1 MMRALCEGTLRR
13 HLFRNLLPRNLPG
26 GIVHF
31 NRLCGP
37 LLLASLLSLSSAAQ
51 QSDSPAAAIL
61 ARQTLVMTKAPERVP
76 SGTVVDGPI
85 MGNGDVGVAVGGPP
99 EQQRFYIGKNDF
111 WSQKASPMTVGGI
124 QLSMPGLSGASYLQE
139 EDIFHAEVRGAFKK
153 AQTTVH
159 TTSWVAAT
167 ENLFVT
173 KIELDGTSSIKAR
186 ATLFPAGASV
196 RNNDKPV
203 NIGREQHEQGRWY
216 FNGLIDEVHL
226 YDHALDRAE
235 VSQLVN
241 LEEPAKG
248 LLRRWGFD
256 AQEGTT
262 PQDTVTKLVVGPPCP
277 LPPSVYRPNER
288 PIDELGCKPDGYHL
302 DYQPYGLGKRGR
314 AAKLMHAWSY
324 IDAGQAPPVQQV
336 SVAAWI
342 YIFSAG
348 DANFI
353 LSKGDWNDAYSL
365 ALDHGR
371 LRFNVGELFVRSQDA
386 VPTNRWVHVAGTFD
400 GAMLRAYIDG
410 REVLPAARL
419 LVSGNT
425 SDTVWVTRGADG
437 PLDEQYAW
445 PNPLGPTTTT
455 TTKGREVSFAARL
468 VGEQGSINDGSV
480 DFTLQPGKPVYLV
493 GLILSDLDSPH
504 HQTMAQVG
512 AHEMTIAEIERVRA
526 LHREWWR
533 SYWSQS
539 FVNIGDP
546 ILEKFYYASQ
556 YITASASRTGKVAP
570 GLYGPW
576 VTTDHPSWNGD
587 YTLDYNHQTP
597 FLGLYSS
604 NHVATADS
612 YDPPVLAFVNRAQKY
627 AKTMLNIRGV
637 YYPGHIGPWGLER
650 GFDYDPFMGM
660 KSNAAFLVMPMLMR
674 YYSTYDDRY
683 AAEVY
688 PFIREV
694 GDFWEDYLVKEHGQ
708 YNIREDCADEV
719 GPWESSNWTRCA
731 ESSNPMNE
739 LAYLRATFKGLI
751 DMSQELGLDASRR
764 ALWQDIIDHLAPYP
778 TGERKG
784 KKIFLMADAGD
795 DGKSAETIPS
805 WGTAAIW
812 PANQIGLGE
821 DPQLLKIALDTVTD
835 RGFTDHPLVAPAMVR
850 VGYDPVKLLAA
861 MKESCLKNGYPNG
874 YIFFFGG
881 GVETASTIP
890 SAINEMMLQSFS
902 GVLRLFPVW
911 PKNQDASFGDL
922 RAYGAFLV
930 SSELRNGEVKSL
942 VIESEKGRDCTLQNP
957 WKGKVLK
964 VYRNGQ
970 EAERAGGEILTLK
983 THAGERIELRPQ

>member
-1 MMRALCEGTLRR
+1 M
-13 HLFRNLLPRNLPG
+13 NLLG
-26 GIVHF
+26 GIVRF
-31 NRLCGP
+31 NRVCGP
-37 LLLASLLSLSSAAQ
+37 LMFASLFGLSSAAQ
-51 QSDSPAAAIL
+51 QPDSAIAAIV
-61 ARQTLVMTKAPERVP
+61 ARQTIVMTKPPERIP

-85 MGNGDVGVAVGGPP
+85 MGNGDVGIAIGGPP

-111 WSQKASPMTVGGI
+111 WSQQASPMTVGGI
-124 QLSMPGLSGASYLQE
+124 QLTMPGLSGASYL
-139 EDIFHAEVRGAFKK
+139 EDEDLLHAEVRGAFKK
-153 AQTTVH
+153 AGTTVH

-173 KIELDGTSSIKAR
+173 KLEVDGSSSVNVR
-186 ATLFPAGASV
+186 AALFPAGASIS
-196 RNNDKPV
+196 NNDNPV
-203 NIGREQHEQGRWY
+203 NIGREQHGQGRWY
-216 FNGLIDEVHL
+216 FDGLIDEVHL
-226 YDHALDRAE
+226 YDRALDQAE

-248 LLRRWGFD
+248 LVRRWAFD

-262 PQDTVTKLVVGPPCP
+262 PQDTVTKLVGGPPCP

-288 PIDELGCKPDGYHL
+288 PVDELGCRPDGYHL
-302 DYQPYGLGKRGR
+302 DYQPYSMGKRGR
-314 AAKLMHAWSY
+314 AVKLMHAWSY
-324 IDAGQAPPVQQV
+324 IDAGQAPPVQKV
-336 SVAAWI
+336 TVAAWI

-353 LSKGDWNDAYSL
+353 LSKGDWNSAYSL
-365 ALDHGR
+365 ALDNGR

-400 GAMLRAYIDG
+400 GSMLRAYVDG
-410 REVLPAARL
+410 REVLPTARL

-425 SDTVWVTRGADG
+425 SDTVWVTRSADG

-445 PNPLGPTTTT
+445 PNPIGPTSTA
-455 TTKGREVSFAARL
+455 TTKGREISFAARL
-468 VGEQGSINDGSV
+468 VGEQSSIDDGSI

-493 GLILSDLDSPH
+493 GLILSDLDTPH
-504 HQTMAQVG
+504 HRAMAQIG
-512 AHEMTIAEIERVRA
+512 AHEMTISEIERVLA

-533 SYWSQS
+533 NYWSQS
-539 FVNIGDP
+539 FVDIGDP
-546 ILEKFYYASQ
+546 TLEKFYYASQ
-556 YITASASRTGKVAP
+556 YITASASRTGKIAP

-587 YTLDYNHQTP
+587 YTLDYNHETP

-604 NHVATADS
+604 NHVATADP
-612 YDPPVLAFVNRAQKY
+612 YDPPVLAFIDRARKY
-627 AKTMLNIRGV
+627 ARTMLNVRGV

-650 GFDYDPFMGM
+650 EFDYDPFMGM

-683 AAEVY
+683 AVKVY

-694 GDFWEDYLVKEHGQ
+694 GDFWEDYLIKDHGH
-708 YNIREDCADEV
+708 YIIREDCADEV
-719 GPWESSNWTRCA
+719 GPWRSSPSWDKCA
-731 ESSNPMNE
+731 ESLNPMNE
-739 LAYLRATFKGLI
+739 LAFLRATFKGLI
-751 DMSQELGLDASRR
+751 DMSQELDLDAARR
-764 ALWQDIIDHLAPYP
+764 PVWKDIIDHLAPYP
-778 TGERKG
+778 TGEREG
-784 KKIFLMADAGD
+784 KKIFLMAEAGD
-795 DGKSAETIPS
+795 DGKPAETIPS
-805 WGTAAIW
+805 WGTLAIW

-861 MKESCLKNGYPNG
+861 MKEDCLKNGYPNG

-881 GVETASTIP
+881 GVESASTIP
-890 SAINEMMLQSFS
+890 AAINEMMLQSFS

-911 PKNQDASFGDL
+911 PKDHDASFGDL

-930 SSELRNGEVKSL
+930 SSELRNGEVKRL

-957 WKGKVLK
+957 WTGRVLK

-970 EAERAGGEILTLK
+970 EAERADGDVVTLK
-983 THAGERIELRPQ
+983 TRPGERIELRPQ

>member
-1 MMRALCEGTLRR
+1 MPVK
-13 HLFRNLLPRNLPG
+13 LLG
-26 GIVHF
+26 GIVRL
-31 NRLCGP
+31 NRVGGL
-37 LLLASLLSLSSAAQ
+37 LLLAPLFGLSSAAQ
-51 QSDSPAAAIL
+51 QSDSAIAAIV
-61 ARQTLVMTKAPERVP
+61 ARQTMVMTKPPQRIP

-85 MGNGDVGVAVGGPP
+85 MGNGDVGIAMGGPP

-111 WSQKASPMTVGGI
+111 WSQQAFPLTIGGM
-124 QLSMPGLSGASYLQE
+124 QLTMPGLSGASYLEE
-139 EDIFHAEVRGAFKK
+139 EDLLHAEVRGTFKK
-153 AQTTVH
+153 AGTTVH

-173 KIELDGTSSIKAR
+173 KLEVDGGSSVKAR
-186 ATLFPAGASV
+186 AALFPVGASIS
-196 RNNDKPV
+196 NNDKPV
-203 NIGREQHEQGRWY
+203 NIGREQHGQGRWY

-226 YDHALDRAE
+226 YDHALDQAE
-235 VSQLVN
+235 VSQLLN

-248 LLRRWGFD
+248 LVRRWGFD

-288 PIDELGCKPDGYHL
+288 PVDELGCRPDGYHL

-314 AAKLMHAWSY
+314 AVKLMHAWSY
-324 IDAGQAPPVQQV
+324 IDAGQVPPVQQV

-342 YIFSAG
+342 YVFSAG

-353 LSKGDWNDAYSL
+353 LSKGDWNNAYSL
-365 ALDHGR
+365 ALDNGR
-371 LRFNVGELFVRSQDA
+371 LRFNVGDLFVRSQEA

-400 GAMLRAYIDG
+400 GSMLRAYVDG
-410 REVLPAARL
+410 RQVLPAARL

-425 SDTVWVTRGADG
+425 SDTVWVTRSADG
-437 PLDEQYAW
+437 PLDELYAW
-445 PNPLGPTTTT
+445 PNPIGPTTTAT
-455 TTKGREVSFAARL
+455 TRGREVSFAARL
-468 VGEQGSINDGSV
+468 VGEQSSIEDGGI

-504 HQTMAQVG
+504 HRAIAQTGAQ
-512 AHEMTIAEIERVRA
+512 EMTIAEIERVLA
-526 LHREWWR
+526 LHHEWWR

-539 FVNIGDP
+539 FVDFGDP

-597 FLGLYSS
+597 YLGLYSS

-612 YDPPVLAFVNRAQKY
+612 YDPPVLAFIDRAREY
-627 AKTMLNIRGV
+627 AKTMLNVRGV

-650 GFDYDPFMGM
+650 EFDYDPFMGM

-674 YYSTYDDRY
+674 FYSTYDDKY
-683 AAEVY
+683 AVKVY

-694 GDFWEDYLVKEHGQ
+694 GKFWEDYLIKEHGQ
-708 YNIREDCADEV
+708 YTIREDCADEV
-719 GPWESSNWTRCA
+719 GPWKSSPDWAKCA
-731 ESSNPMNE
+731 ESRNPMNE
-739 LAYLRATFKGLI
+739 LAFLRATFKGLI
-751 DMSQELGLDASRR
+751 DMSQELDLDASRR
-764 ALWQDIIDHLAPYP
+764 PVWQEIIDHLAPYP
-778 TGERKG
+778 TGEREG
-784 KKIFLMADAGD
+784 KKVFLIAEAGE
-795 DGKSAETIPS
+795 DGKPAKVIPS
-805 WGTAAIW
+805 WGSLAVW
-812 PANQIGLGE
+812 PANQIGLGK
-821 DPQLLKIALDTVTD
+821 DPQLLKIALDTVTE

-850 VGYDPVKLLAA
+850 VGYDPVKLLAD
-861 MKESCLKNGYPNG
+861 MKEDCLKNGYPNG

-881 GVETASTIP
+881 GVESASTIP
-890 SAINEMMLQSFS
+890 AAINEMMLQSFS

-911 PKNQDASFGDL
+911 PKDHDASFGDL

-930 SSELRNGEVKSL
+930 SSRFNNGRVGELTIV
-942 VIESEKGRDCTLQNP
+942 SEKGRDCTLENP
-957 WKGKVLK
+957 WPGSALVL
-964 VYRNGQ
+964 YRNGRK
-970 EAERAGGEILTLK
+970 AETLT
-983 THAGERIELRPQ
+983 GSRITFSTARDESISIRPL